1 MDVRKAGAIPAVKS
15 RQDELYDEAAASFG
29 PAIERVAHA
38 YEADP
43 DIRRDLV
50 QEIHIALWRSFAA
63 FDGRCSLRTWL
74 YRVAHN
80 VATSHVIK
88 QRRSKGTGLIGLDE
102 LDNLPEASS
111 SHQASDRNQ
120 DLARLMDFIQRLQ
133 PLDRQ
138 VILLYLE
145 GTDAASIG
153 EITGL
158 SARYVSTKVY
168 RIKEVLARGFNAGG
182 RNEE

>member
-1 MDVRKAGAIPAVKS
+1 MDVSEAAAIPAVKS
-15 RQDELYDEAAASFG
+15 RQEELYNEAAGSFG
-29 PAIERVAHA
+29 PAIERLAHA

-63 FDGRCSLRTWL
+63 FDGRSRTWL

-80 VATSHVIK
+80 VSTSHVIK
-88 QRRSKGTGLIGLDE
+88 QRRSKGPGLIGLDE
-102 LDNLPEASS
+102 LENLPEASNS
-111 SHQASDRNQ
+111 QEAADRNQ

-138 VILLYLE
+138 VILSYLE
-145 GTDAASIG
+145 GMDAASIG

-168 RIKEVLARGFNAGG
+168 RIKEVLARRFNAGG

>member
-1 MDVRKAGAIPAVKS
+1 MSEASAIPAVKP
-15 RQDELYDEAAASFG
+15 RQEELYNEAAGSFG
-29 PAIERVAHA
+29 PAIERLAHA

-88 QRRSKGTGLIGLDE
+88 QRRSKGPGLIALDE
-102 LDNLPEASS
+102 LENLPEASS
-111 SHQASDRNQ
+111 SHEAADRNQ
-120 DLARLMDFIQRLQ
+120 DLDRLMDFIQRLQ

-138 VILLYLE
+138 VILSYLE
-145 GTDAASIG
+145 GMDAASIG

-168 RIKEVLARGFNAGG
+168 RIKEVLARRLSAGG
-182 RNEE
+182 RNAK

>member
-1 MDVRKAGAIPAVKS
+1 MDVSEAGTVPAINS
-15 RQDELYDEAAASFG
+15 RQDELYQNTAASYG
-29 PAIERVAHA
+29 AAIERLAHA

-43 DIRRDLV
+43 ELRRDLV
-50 QEIHIALWRSFAA
+50 QEIHIGLWRSFAA

-74 YRVAHN
+74 YRIAHN

-88 QRRSKGTGLIGLDE
+88 QRRSKGAGLVGLDDVE
-102 LDNLPEASS
+102 NLPQANS
-111 SHQASDRNQ
+111 SHEAADRNQ
-120 DLARLMDFIQRLQ
+120 DLARLTEFIQQLK

-145 GTDAASIG
+145 GMDAASIG

-168 RIKEVLARGFNAGG
+168 RIKEILARRFNPGG
-182 RNEE
+182 RNDD

>member
-1 MDVRKAGAIPAVKS
+1 MSKAGTLPAVKS

-29 PAIERVAHA
+29 PAIERLAHA
-38 YEADP
+38 YEADR

-74 YRVAHN
+74 YRIAHN
-80 VATSHVIK
+80 VAISHVIK
-88 QRRSKGTGLIGLDE
+88 QRRSKGPGLIGLD
-102 LDNLPEASS
+102 DLPEASS
-111 SHQASDRNQ
+111 SHEAADRNQ
-120 DLARLMDFIQRLQ
+120 DLARLMDFIQRLK

-168 RIKEVLARGFNAGG
+168 RIKEVLARRFNAGG

>member
-1 MDVRKAGAIPAVKS
+1 MDVSEASAIPTIQS
-15 RQDELYDEAAASFG
+15 RQDELYNEAAGSFG
-29 PAIERVAHA
+29 PAIERLAHA

-74 YRVAHN
+74 YRIAHN

-88 QRRSKGTGLIGLDE
+88 QRRSKGPGLIGLDE
-102 LDNLPEASS
+102 LDNLPEAST
-111 SHQASDRNQ
+111 SHEVADRKQ
-120 DLARLMDFIQRLQ
+120 DLARLMDVIQRLQ
-133 PLDRQ
+133 PPDRQ

-145 GTDAASIG
+145 GMDAASIG
-153 EITGL
+153 EVTGL

-168 RIKEVLARGFNAGG
+168 RIKGVLARRFNAGG
-182 RNEE
+182 RHEE

>member
-1 MDVRKAGAIPAVKS
+1 MDVSGANAIPAVKS
-15 RQDELYDEAAASFG
+15 RQDELYNTAGTSFG
-29 PAIERVAHA
+29 PAIERLAHA

-63 FDGRCSLRTWL
+63 FDERCSLRTWL

-80 VATSHVIK
+80 VAISHVIK
-88 QRRSKGTGLIGLDE
+88 QRRSKGPGLIGLDE
-102 LDNLPEASS
+102 LDNLPQASS
-111 SHQASDRNQ
+111 SHEAADRNQ
-120 DLARLMDFIQRLQ
+120 DLARLMDFIQQLQ

-145 GTDAASIG
+145 GMDAASIG

-168 RIKEVLARGFNAGG
+168 RIKGVLARRFNAGG